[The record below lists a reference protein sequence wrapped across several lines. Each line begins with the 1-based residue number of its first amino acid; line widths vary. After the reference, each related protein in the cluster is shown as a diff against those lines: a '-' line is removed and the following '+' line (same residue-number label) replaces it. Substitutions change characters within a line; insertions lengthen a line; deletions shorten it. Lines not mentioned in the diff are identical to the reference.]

1 MTQSQ
6 VKHTTGQ
13 EQDNNTNK
21 GDTMINEEILRQ
33 LKELEEALE
42 VVNIWQDKEEGKA
55 LKDKTIN
62 EFIRIKTVNYR
73 NTLTSKVN
81 KGDK

>member
-1 MTQSQ
+1 MWSVQ
-6 VKHTTGQ
+6 
-13 EQDNNTNK
+13 TNK

-73 NTLTSKVN
+73 NILTSSVN

>member
-1 MTQSQ
+1 MWSVQ
-6 VKHTTGQ
+6 
-13 EQDNNTNK
+13 TNK

>member
-1 MTQSQ
+1 MWSVQ
-6 VKHTTGQ
+6 
-13 EQDNNTNK
+13 TNK

-62 EFIRIKTVNYR
+62 EFIRIKTANYR

>member
-1 MTQSQ
+1 MWSVQ
-6 VKHTTGQ
+6 
-13 EQDNNTNK
+13 TNK
-21 GDTMINEEILRQ
+21 GETMINEEILRQ
-33 LKELEEALE
+33 LRELEEALE

-73 NTLTSKVN
+73 NTLTSKVT

>member
-1 MTQSQ
+1 
-6 VKHTTGQ
+6 
-13 EQDNNTNK
+13 
-21 GDTMINEEILRQ
+21 MINEEILRQ

>member
-1 MTQSQ
+1 
-6 VKHTTGQ
+6 
-13 EQDNNTNK
+13 
-21 GDTMINEEILRQ
+21 MINEEILRQ

-42 VVNIWQDKEEGKA
+42 VVNIWQDKDECKA

-62 EFIRIKTVNYR
+62 EFIRIKPVNYR
-73 NTLTSKVN
+73 NTLTSKVS

>member
-1 MTQSQ
+1 
-6 VKHTTGQ
+6 
-13 EQDNNTNK
+13 
-21 GDTMINEEILRQ
+21 MINEEILRQ

-62 EFIRIKTVNYR
+62 EFIRIKTANYR